1 MKRTPMKPCIAVL
14 LAGLISAAG
23 CRARKPVR
31 SIRIGVQNNAFPALV
46 LAAKGEGL
54 FESEGLDVTIVPYPS
69 GKLAMNAA
77 LAGEVDLAT
86 VADMPIMA
94 NSFKRD
100 DFRVLCSIG
109 HTDNGAWIVGRRDR
123 GINGPDD
130 LVGKTIGTQQ
140 GSAVH
145 FFLASFLVH
154 RRIPS
159 DQVKIVFMP
168 AIELPG
174 ALSDGTIDAFSMRNP
189 FINQAKEALG
199 DKAIE
204 IFEPHAY
211 RQFFTLTIRK
221 AVLDEDATIAI
232 DALTALVNAEA
243 FARDHPKQAMRTV
256 AQQLGPNR
264 EDEVAADWNKY
275 IFEVALGQEL
285 IRCLEDE
292 ARWAIEQGR
301 TPTQE
306 LPSFRDVIDST
317 AIKTVQ
323 PEAYSVME

>member
-1 MKRTPMKPCIAVL
+1 MC
-14 LAGLISAAG
+14 AAG

-54 FESEGLDVTIVPYPS
+54 FEAEGLDVTIVPYPS

-94 NSFKRD
+94 NTFKRD

-109 HTDNGAWIVGRRDR
+109 YTDNGAWIVGRRDR
-123 GINGPDD
+123 GINGPGD

-145 FFLASFLVH
+145 FFLASFLLH
-154 RRIPS
+154 HRIPA
-159 DQVKIVFMP
+159 DQVTIVFMP
-168 AIELPG
+168 AVELPG

-189 FINQAKEALG
+189 FISQAKEVLG

-211 RQFFTLTIRK
+211 RQFFTLVIRK
-221 AVLDEDATIAI
+221 VVLDDDPTIAI

-243 FARDHPKQAMRTV
+243 LVHDHPEQAMQTV

-264 EDEVAADWNKY
+264 SDEVAGDWSKY
-275 IFEVALGQEL
+275 TFEVALGQDL

-301 TPTQE
+301 TPTPN
-306 LPSFRDVIDST
+306 LPSFYDVIDST
-317 AIKTVQ
+317 AIQTVQ
-323 PEAYSVME
+323 PEAYSVMK